1 MQNKFLFYLMGLL
14 FISFNSFAKAQETF
28 SGGHGIYPNILLND
42 LQLDKISGSKISFR
56 FKVLNQTKNSFSL
69 EDIQMIIEKGV
80 PVINTN
86 DFQVH
91 SYDYS
96 ELFSAPLSDAR
107 FVIRNDPRKI
117 APRQSFSVKV
127 LVDYGEGQPA
137 SGSCHFLRVK
147 VLENPNPR
155 TLPNFYVQTKIR
167 NSRSTCDQ

>member
-28 SGGHGIYPNILLND
+28 SGGQGIYPNILLND

-86 DFQVH
+86 VINPAIP
-91 SYDYS
+91 DY
-96 ELFSAPLSDAR
+96 F
-107 FVIRNDPRKI
+107 RNDDIPKKLMVAVITKEQSLVNKI
-117 APRQSFSVKV
+117 INICF
-127 LVDYGEGQPA
+127 
-137 SGSCHFLRVK
+137 
-147 VLENPNPR
+147 
-155 TLPNFYVQTKIR
+155 I
-167 NSRSTCDQ
+167 